1 MVSAKIS
8 AAIFGGSGRGRP
20 AEQGFTLIYF
30 FLESCHSLKIGLNEL
45 VKVSL
50 NCGWVGRIRTCECWD
65 QNPVPY
71 HLATTQYHRLRTKII
86 IPHARFN

>member
-1 MVSAKIS
+1 MEITKIS

-45 VKVSL
+45 VKVSQ
-50 NCGWVGRIRTCECWD
+50 V
-65 QNPVPY
+65 V
-71 HLATTQYHRLRTKII
+71 
-86 IPHARFN
+86 